1 MSRDDTLL
9 TATQGSRNPEKR
21 RPHDMVDGLIHAGDT
36 ILLRLPTGDIKS
48 FKLEAASYVT
58 FRISPLTRNL
68 TLDSVVNLGKF
79 GSFPADALVNQPY
92 GLTYE
97 VVNKTISVIPPPAV
111 EEIGRSIF
119 ISWQPFNDVDTEDTD
134 ATNELIND
142 GQFVQPLTG
151 AEIEALKQSGVHAT
165 VTIHILPPA

>member
-1 MSRDDTLL
+1 
-9 TATQGSRNPEKR
+9 
-21 RPHDMVDGLIHAGDT
+21 
-36 ILLRLPTGDIKS
+36 
-48 FKLEAASYVT
+48 
-58 FRISPLTRNL
+58 
-68 TLDSVVNLGKF
+68 LGKF

-97 VVNKTISVIPPPAV
+97 VVNKTINVIPPPAV
-111 EEIGRSIF
+111 EELGTSIF
-119 ISWQPFNDVDTEDTD
+119 ITWYLFNDVDTVDTN

-165 VTIHILPPA
+165 VTIHVPPPALDTMELMHCRKSLGSR